1 MAFLKET
8 QTAFYDSYNLDAF
21 GRLRSSNP
29 YTLFD
34 SKMVNSALSYIW
46 DDAEVS
52 GTGTSSTYNTNQA
65 SVTLAVSDNTAGR
78 RTRQTRRHF
87 NYQSGKSQLILM
99 TGLFGL
105 GTDGVTKRMG
115 YFNDK
120 NGLFYEINTNGMHV
134 VVRTYTSGS
143 AVDSAYAQADWNL
156 DKMDGNGPSGVNLDY
171 NKTQILFF
179 DMEWLGVGR
188 IRFGWVVDGKI
199 YYCHEVNNANNL
211 TLVYMSTPNLPL
223 RYEIENDGSGAQ
235 SSLVQICSTV
245 ISEGGEQDTGYPYGV
260 NRGVTPLT
268 TLNNTNI
275 YPLLALKLRSGYEGA
290 TVRLIDLSLV
300 CNSTAVYNFYLML
313 LLLCY
318 TY

>member
-1 MAFLKET
+1 MAYLRET

-34 SKMVNSALSYIW
+34 SKMVNSALAYIW
-46 DDAEVS
+46 DDAEVI
-52 GTGTSSTYNTNQA
+52 GTGVTSSTYNANQA
-65 SVTLAVSDNTAGR
+65 SVTLAVDDNAAGKR
-78 RTRQTRRHF
+78 VRQTRRHF

-99 TGLFGL
+99 TGVFGT
-105 GTDGVTKRMG
+105 GTDGITRRMG

-120 NGLFYEINTNGMHV
+120 NGLFYEQTTLGMAV

-143 AVDSAYAQADWNL
+143 AVDASYRQSIWNL
-156 DKMDGNGPSGVNLDY
+156 DKMDGTGKSGVNLDFT
-171 NKTQILFF
+171 KTQIVFF

-223 RYEIENDGSGAQ
+223 RYEIDNDGTGAA
-235 SSLVQICSTV
+235 SSMVQICSTV
-245 ISEGGEQDTGYPYGV
+245 ISEGGEQDTGYP
-260 NRGVTPLT
+260 
-268 TLNNTNI
+268 
-275 YPLLALKLRSGYEGA
+275 
-290 TVRLIDLSLV
+290 
-300 CNSTAVYNFYLML
+300 
-313 LLLCY
+313 
-318 TY
+318 